1 MKTGAKR
8 NYTFYVLMLLI
19 FGGLFWMVIR
29 EGKLWDR
36 AFDKTH
42 REAVEMVSGHVAVQ
56 QAPASCPAPLELF
69 TQSLHEG
76 VHHPV
81 AMLLLQI
88 ISILVAVRIFSW
100 LFKYLGQP
108 GVIGE
113 IVAGIVLGPS
123 LLGHFFPETF
133 GFLFA
138 PDSLESLN
146 ILSQIGLILFM
157 FIIGMELDLG
167 ILRKKGS
174 QTLVISHASI
184 IVPFFLGTVLAWQVY
199 PEFGFG
205 HTTFVPFA
213 LFIGISVSITAFPV
227 LARIIQE
234 RNLGKTPMGMLA
246 IASAANNDITA
257 WCLLA
262 AIIAI
267 AKAGSVASAGY
278 TLLCVILYVLFMF
291 GLVRPFMRKLGNIY
305 NSQEIISKPLV
316 AFIFLVLILSSYIT
330 EVLGV
335 HALFGAFVAGVIMP
349 ANLSFRRIMT
359 EKVEDVALVLFLP
372 LFFVFT
378 GLRTE
383 IGALNT
389 AHLWGVCALFVAVSI
404 VGKLAGAALSARFV
418 GESWKDSLSIGVLMN
433 TRGLMELIVLN
444 IGYEMGVLPSSI
456 YVIFVITALFTT
468 FMATPS
474 LVLIDKLFARR
485 RPERRHSAK
494 ARILISFARPSSA
507 PVFLKLVKVLCGRLI
522 DKLHITAV
530 HYTIGT
536 ETSPM
541 NAYGYSS
548 ESFVP
553 LRDEAREL
561 GMQIETRYRVTDHY
575 LKDLIELIRRES
587 YDFVLLGGGPE
598 FINDYVA
605 PRRSSL
611 LLADELNRIR
621 RQIRKKMYFPGEST
635 RDKARRLFANVS
647 CSVGVFV
654 NRNFRGADRIGVLML
669 DERDRAMLDEI
680 DAILGGVKVT
690 LRVADAGFAAQ
701 LQREV
706 RHLDGGPA
714 LAVSPPSVAVQRV
727 YSRAADADR
736 QLQQLAAHYPQPFR
750 ADSVVPVVYGGQACA
765 GTSARTKAGRLSGP
779 CGRPGGCGHV
789 RRFRPVRIG

>member
-1 MKTGAKR
+1 MKSSAKR
-8 NYTFYVLMLLI
+8 NYIFYVLMLLI
-19 FGGLFWMVIR
+19 FGVLFWMVIQQ
-29 EGKLWDR
+29 GKLWDV
-36 AFDKTH
+36 ASEKAMSATS
-42 REAVEMVSGHVAVQ
+42 EQAVPSATVSEHTSS
-56 QAPASCPAPLELF
+56 APYALF
-69 TQSLHEG
+69 TQSLFEG
-76 VHHPV
+76 LHHPV
-81 AMLLLQI
+81 AVLLLQI

-123 LLGHFFPETF
+123 VLGHFFPETF
-133 GFLFA
+133 GFLFS
-138 PDSLESLN
+138 DSSLESLN

-157 FIIGMELDLG
+157 FIIGMELDLS

-199 PEFGFG
+199 PEFGAG

-267 AKAGSVASAGY
+267 AKAGSVASAGF
-278 TLLCVILYVLFMF
+278 TLLCVIVYVLFMF
-291 GLVRPFMRKLGNIY
+291 GLVRPFMRKLGEIY
-305 NSQEIISKPLV
+305 NSQEIVSKPLV

-349 ANLSFRRIMT
+349 SNLNFRRIMT

-389 AHLWGVCALFVAVSI
+389 PHLWGVCALFVAVSI
-404 VGKLAGAALSARFV
+404 VGKLAGAAFSARFV
-418 GESWKDSLSIGVLMN
+418 GESWRDSLSIGVLMN

-444 IGYEMGVLPSSI
+444 IGYEMGILPASI
-456 YVIFVITALFTT
+456 YVIFVIMALFTT
-468 FMATPS
+468 FMATPT
-474 LVLIDKLFARR
+474 LMLIDRLFSHREPIQAK
-485 RPERRHSAK
+485 PSIK
-494 ARILISFARPSSA
+494 ARVLISFARPSSA
-507 PVFLKLVKVLCGRLI
+507 PLFLKVIKLLCGRVMDRI
-522 DKLHITAV
+522 HITAV

-536 ETSPM
+536 ETNPM

-548 ESFVP
+548 ESFAP
-553 LRDEAREL
+553 LRSEAQR
-561 GMQIETRYRVTDHY
+561 MQLQIDTSYRVTDHY
-575 LKDLIELIRRES
+575 LKDLIDLIHRKS
-587 YDFVLLGGGPE
+587 YDFVLLGGGPD
-598 FINDYVA
+598 FIHDYVV
-605 PRRSSL
+605 PRRSNL
-611 LLADELNRIR
+611 VLAEELNRIR
-621 RQIRKKMYFPGEST
+621 RQIRRQMYFPGEST
-635 RDKARRLFANVS
+635 RDKARRLFTHVS
-647 CSVGVFV
+647 CTVGVFV
-654 NRNFRGADRIGVLML
+654 NRKFKGADRVGVLLL
-669 DERDRAMLDEI
+669 DERDRVMLNEI
-680 DAILGGVKVT
+680 NAIMEGVEVT
-690 LRVADAGFAAQ
+690 LRVADSSFSDQ
-701 LQREV
+701 LKREL
-706 RHLDGGPA
+706 RHHRGDGP
-714 LAVSPPSVAVQRV
+714 LLEVCPPSVPFSEFVAR
-727 YSRAADADR
+727 
-736 QLQQLAAHYPQPFR
+736 QQLLIISYNCWLNVTRNRSALISSFPSFM
-750 ADSVVPVVYGGQACA
+750 VVRPALNGAYEEPDPSEDKVV
-765 GTSARTKAGRLSGP
+765 
-779 CGRPGGCGHV
+779 V
-789 RRFRPVRIG
+789 E

>member
-1 MKTGAKR
+1 MKSSAKR
-8 NYTFYVLMLLI
+8 NYIFYVLMLLI
-19 FGGLFWMVIR
+19 FGVLFWMVIR
-29 EGKLWDR
+29 QGKLWD
-36 AFDKTH
+36 AASDTASVTAT
-42 REAVEMVSGHVAVQ
+42 EQTLTSTVAPSGETGITK
-56 QAPASCPAPLELF
+56 PYELF
-69 TQSLHEG
+69 TQSLQEG
-76 VHHPV
+76 LHHPLAV
-81 AMLLLQI
+81 LLLQI

-123 LLGHFFPETF
+123 VLGHFFPETF
-133 GFLFA
+133 GFLFS
-138 PDSLESLN
+138 DSSLESLN

-157 FIIGMELDLG
+157 FIIGMELDLS

-199 PEFGFG
+199 PEFGAG

-267 AKAGSVASAGY
+267 AKAGSVASAGF
-278 TLLCVILYVLFMF
+278 TLVCVILYVLFMF
-291 GLVRPFMRKLGNIY
+291 GLVRPFMRKLGEIY

-389 AHLWGVCALFVAVSI
+389 PHLWGVCALFVAVSI

-418 GESWKDSLSIGVLMN
+418 GESWRDSLSIGVLMN

-444 IGYEMGVLPSSI
+444 IGYEMGILPSSI
-456 YVIFVITALFTT
+456 YVIFVIMALFTT

-474 LVLIDKLFARR
+474 LVLIEKLFARR
-485 RPERRHSAK
+485 EPESHIQPSIK
-494 ARILISFARPSSA
+494 ARVLISFARPASA
-507 PVFLKLVKVLCGRLI
+507 PLFLRVIKLLCGRVMDRI
-522 DKLHITAV
+522 HITAV

-536 ETSPM
+536 ETNPM

-548 ESFVP
+548 ESFAP
-553 LRDEAREL
+553 LRSEAQRMKL
-561 GMQIETRYRVTDHY
+561 QIDTNYRVTDHY
-575 LKDLIELIRRES
+575 LKDLIDLIHRKS
-587 YDFVLLGGGPE
+587 YDFVLLGGGPD
-598 FINDYVA
+598 FIHDYVA
-605 PRRSSL
+605 PRRSNL
-611 LLADELNRIR
+611 VLAEELNRIR
-621 RQIRKKMYFPGEST
+621 RQIRRQMYFPGEST
-635 RDKARRLFANVS
+635 RDKARRLFTHVS

-654 NRNFRGADRIGVLML
+654 NRKFKGADRIGVLLL
-669 DERDRAMLDEI
+669 DERDRVMLNEI
-680 DAILGGVKVT
+680 NAIVEGVEVT
-690 LRVADAGFAAQ
+690 VRVADSGFSEQ
-701 LQREV
+701 LKRELKHHHGEGPV
-706 RHLDGGPA
+706 LDIC
-714 LAVSPPSVAVQRV
+714 PPSVPFSEFVAQ
-727 YSRAADADR
+727 
-736 QLQQLAAHYPQPFR
+736 QQLLIISYNCWLNVTRNRSALINTFPSFM
-750 ADSVVPVVYGGQACA
+750 VVRPA
-765 GTSARTKAGRLSGP
+765 LSGP
-779 CGRPGGCGHV
+779 HEEPDPDDDTVVVG
-789 RRFRPVRIG
+789 

>member
-234 RNLGKTPMGMLA
+234 RQNADGH
-246 IASAANNDITA
+246 
-257 WCLLA
+257 
-262 AIIAI
+262 
-267 AKAGSVASAGY
+267 AGDRQRGEQRYYRMVPAGRDH
-278 TLLCVILYVLFMF
+278 CDRKGGQRCQRRLYVA
-291 GLVRPFMRKLGNIY
+291 VRDP
-305 NSQEIISKPLV
+305 
-316 AFIFLVLILSSYIT
+316 
-330 EVLGV
+330 
-335 HALFGAFVAGVIMP
+335 
-349 ANLSFRRIMT
+349 
-359 EKVEDVALVLFLP
+359 
-372 LFFVFT
+372 
-378 GLRTE
+378 
-383 IGALNT
+383 
-389 AHLWGVCALFVAVSI
+389 VCA
-404 VGKLAGAALSARFV
+404 
-418 GESWKDSLSIGVLMN
+418 
-433 TRGLMELIVLN
+433 
-444 IGYEMGVLPSSI
+444 
-456 YVIFVITALFTT
+456 
-468 FMATPS
+468 
-474 LVLIDKLFARR
+474 
-485 RPERRHSAK
+485 
-494 ARILISFARPSSA
+494 
-507 PVFLKLVKVLCGRLI
+507 
-522 DKLHITAV
+522 V
-530 HYTIGT
+530 H
-536 ETSPM
+536 
-541 NAYGYSS
+541 
-548 ESFVP
+548 V
-553 LRDEAREL
+553 RAREAL
-561 GMQIETRYRVTDHY
+561 HAQ
-575 LKDLIELIRRES
+575 
-587 YDFVLLGGGPE
+587 
-598 FINDYVA
+598 
-605 PRRSSL
+605 
-611 LLADELNRIR
+611 
-621 RQIRKKMYFPGEST
+621 
-635 RDKARRLFANVS
+635 AR
-647 CSVGVFV
+647 
-654 NRNFRGADRIGVLML
+654 
-669 DERDRAMLDEI
+669 
-680 DAILGGVKVT
+680 
-690 LRVADAGFAAQ
+690 
-701 LQREV
+701 
-706 RHLDGGPA
+706 
-714 LAVSPPSVAVQRV
+714 
-727 YSRAADADR
+727 
-736 QLQQLAAHYPQPFR
+736 
-750 ADSVVPVVYGGQACA
+750 
-765 GTSARTKAGRLSGP
+765 
-779 CGRPGGCGHV
+779 
-789 RRFRPVRIG
+789 

>member
-1 MKTGAKR
+1 MKSSAKR
-8 NYTFYVLMLLI
+8 NYIFYVLMLLI
-19 FGGLFWMVIR
+19 FGVLFWMVIQQ
-29 EGKLWDR
+29 GKLWDV
-36 AFDKTH
+36 ASEKALSATS
-42 REAVEMVSGHVAVQ
+42 EQAVPSATVSEHTSS
-56 QAPASCPAPLELF
+56 APYVLF
-69 TQSLHEG
+69 TQSLFEG
-76 VHHPV
+76 LHHPV
-81 AMLLLQI
+81 AVLLLQI

-123 LLGHFFPETF
+123 VLGHFFPETF
-133 GFLFA
+133 GFLFS
-138 PDSLESLN
+138 DSSLESLN

-157 FIIGMELDLG
+157 FIIGMELDLS

-199 PEFGFG
+199 PEFGAG

-267 AKAGSVASAGY
+267 AKAGSVASAGF
-278 TLLCVILYVLFMF
+278 TLLCVIVYVLFMF
-291 GLVRPFMRKLGNIY
+291 GLVRPFMRKLGEIY

-316 AFIFLVLILSSYIT
+316 AFIFLVLIFSSYIT

-349 ANLSFRRIMT
+349 SNLSFRRIMT

-389 AHLWGVCALFVAVSI
+389 PHLWGVCALFVAVSI
-404 VGKLAGAALSARFV
+404 VGKLAGAAFSARFV
-418 GESWKDSLSIGVLMN
+418 GESWRDSLSIGVLMN

-444 IGYEMGVLPSSI
+444 IGYEMGILPASI
-456 YVIFVITALFTT
+456 YVIFVIMALFTT
-468 FMATPS
+468 FMATPT
-474 LVLIDKLFARR
+474 LMLIDRLFPHREPVQAK
-485 RPERRHSAK
+485 PSIK
-494 ARILISFARPSSA
+494 ARVLISFARPSSA
-507 PVFLKLVKVLCGRLI
+507 PFFLKVIKLLCGRVMDRI
-522 DKLHITAV
+522 HITAV

-536 ETSPM
+536 ETNPM

-548 ESFVP
+548 ESFAP
-553 LRDEAREL
+553 LRSEAQR
-561 GMQIETRYRVTDHY
+561 MQLQIDTSYRVTDHY
-575 LKDLIELIRRES
+575 LKDLIDLIHRKS
-587 YDFVLLGGGPE
+587 YDFVLLGGGPD
-598 FINDYVA
+598 FIHDYVV
-605 PRRSSL
+605 PRRSNL
-611 LLADELNRIR
+611 VLAEELNRIR
-621 RQIRKKMYFPGEST
+621 RQIRRQMYFPGEST
-635 RDKARRLFANVS
+635 RDKARRLFTHVS
-647 CSVGVFV
+647 CTVGVFV
-654 NRNFRGADRIGVLML
+654 NRKFKGAGRVGVLLL
-669 DERDRAMLDEI
+669 DERDRVMLNEI
-680 DAILGGVKVT
+680 NAIMEGVEVT
-690 LRVADAGFAAQ
+690 LRVADSSFSDQ
-701 LQREV
+701 LKREL
-706 RHLDGGPA
+706 RHHRGDGPS
-714 LAVSPPSVAVQRV
+714 LEVCPPSVPFSEFVAR
-727 YSRAADADR
+727 
-736 QLQQLAAHYPQPFR
+736 QQLLIISYNCWLNITRNRSALISSFPSFM
-750 ADSVVPVVYGGQACA
+750 VVRPALKGVYEEPDPSEDKVV
-765 GTSARTKAGRLSGP
+765 
-779 CGRPGGCGHV
+779 V
-789 RRFRPVRIG
+789 E

>member
-184 IVPFFLGTVLAWQVY
+184 IVPFFLGTVLACRSIPNSGSGILPSYRSRFLSASRSALRPFRCSRASFRSATWAKRRW
-199 PEFGFG
+199 G
-205 HTTFVPFA
+205 HAGDRQRGEQRYYRMVPA
-213 LFIGISVSITAFPV
+213 GRDHCV
-227 LARIIQE
+227 
-234 RNLGKTPMGMLA
+234 
-246 IASAANNDITA
+246 
-257 WCLLA
+257 
-262 AIIAI
+262 

-389 AHLWGVCALFVAVSI
+389 AHLWVVCALFVAVSI

-456 YVIFVITALFTT
+456 YVIFVIMALFTT

-706 RHLDGGPA
+706 RHLGRRPRP
-714 LAVSPPSVAVQRV
+714 AVSPPSVPFSEFIAG
-727 YSRAADADR
+727 SR
-736 QLQQLAAHYPQPFR
+736 
-750 ADSVVPVVYGGQACA
+750 C
-765 GTSARTKAGRLSGP
+765 
-779 CGRPGGCGHV
+779 
-789 RRFRPVRIG
+789 

>member
-1 MKTGAKR
+1 MKSSAKR
-8 NYTFYVLMLLI
+8 NYIFYVLMLLI
-19 FGGLFWMVIR
+19 FGVLFWMVIQQ
-29 EGKLWDR
+29 GKLWDV
-36 AFDKTH
+36 ASEKALSATS
-42 REAVEMVSGHVAVQ
+42 EQAVSSATVSEHTSS
-56 QAPASCPAPLELF
+56 APYALF
-69 TQSLHEG
+69 TQSLFEG
-76 VHHPV
+76 LHHPV
-81 AMLLLQI
+81 AVLLLQI

-123 LLGHFFPETF
+123 VLGHFFPETF
-133 GFLFA
+133 GFLFS
-138 PDSLESLN
+138 DSSLESLN

-157 FIIGMELDLG
+157 FIIGMELDLS

-199 PEFGFG
+199 PEFGAG

-267 AKAGSVASAGY
+267 AKAGSVASAGF
-278 TLLCVILYVLFMF
+278 TLLCVIVYVLFMF
-291 GLVRPFMRKLGNIY
+291 GLVRPFMRKLGEIY

-349 ANLSFRRIMT
+349 SNLSFRRIMT

-389 AHLWGVCALFVAVSI
+389 PHLWGVCALFVAVSI
-404 VGKLAGAALSARFV
+404 VGKLAGAAFSARFV
-418 GESWKDSLSIGVLMN
+418 GESWRDSLSIGVLMN

-444 IGYEMGVLPSSI
+444 IGYEMGILPASI
-456 YVIFVITALFTT
+456 YVIFVIMALFTT
-468 FMATPS
+468 FMATPT
-474 LVLIDKLFARR
+474 LMLIDRLFPHREPVQAK
-485 RPERRHSAK
+485 PSIK
-494 ARILISFARPSSA
+494 ARVLISFARPSSA
-507 PVFLKLVKVLCGRLI
+507 PFFLKVIKLLCGRVMDRI
-522 DKLHITAV
+522 HITAV

-536 ETSPM
+536 ETNPM

-548 ESFVP
+548 ESFAP
-553 LRDEAREL
+553 LRSEAQR
-561 GMQIETRYRVTDHY
+561 MQLQIDTSYRVTDHY
-575 LKDLIELIRRES
+575 LKDLIDLIHRKS
-587 YDFVLLGGGPE
+587 YDFVLLGGGPD
-598 FINDYVA
+598 FIHDYVV
-605 PRRSSL
+605 PRRSNL
-611 LLADELNRIR
+611 VLAEELNRIR
-621 RQIRKKMYFPGEST
+621 RQIRRQMYFPGEST
-635 RDKARRLFANVS
+635 RDKARRLFTHVS
-647 CSVGVFV
+647 CTVGVFV
-654 NRNFRGADRIGVLML
+654 NRKFKGADRVGVLLL
-669 DERDRAMLDEI
+669 DERDRVMLNEI
-680 DAILGGVKVT
+680 NAIMEGVEVT
-690 LRVADAGFAAQ
+690 LRVADSSFSDQ
-701 LQREV
+701 LKRELRHHRGDGPSFEVCSPSVPFSEFVARQQLLIISYNCWLNVTRNRSALISSFPSFMVV
-706 RHLDGGPA
+706 RPA
-714 LAVSPPSVAVQRV
+714 LKGAYEEPDPSE
-727 YSRAADADR
+727 DK
-736 QLQQLAAHYPQPFR
+736 
-750 ADSVVPVVYGGQACA
+750 VVVE
-765 GTSARTKAGRLSGP
+765 
-779 CGRPGGCGHV
+779 
-789 RRFRPVRIG
+789 

>member
-1 MKTGAKR
+1 
-8 NYTFYVLMLLI
+8 
-19 FGGLFWMVIR
+19 MVIR

-389 AHLWGVCALFVAVSI
+389 AHLWVVCALFVAVSI

-456 YVIFVITALFTT
+456 YVIFVIMALFTT

-485 RPERRHSAK
+485 RP
-494 ARILISFARPSSA
+494 
-507 PVFLKLVKVLCGRLI
+507 
-522 DKLHITAV
+522 
-530 HYTIGT
+530 
-536 ETSPM
+536 
-541 NAYGYSS
+541 
-548 ESFVP
+548 
-553 LRDEAREL
+553 
-561 GMQIETRYRVTDHY
+561 
-575 LKDLIELIRRES
+575 
-587 YDFVLLGGGPE
+587 
-598 FINDYVA
+598 
-605 PRRSSL
+605 
-611 LLADELNRIR
+611 
-621 RQIRKKMYFPGEST
+621 
-635 RDKARRLFANVS
+635 
-647 CSVGVFV
+647 
-654 NRNFRGADRIGVLML
+654 
-669 DERDRAMLDEI
+669 
-680 DAILGGVKVT
+680 T
-690 LRVADAGFAAQ
+690 LR
-701 LQREV
+701 LCTIR
-706 RHLDGGPA
+706 
-714 LAVSPPSVAVQRV
+714 SV
-727 YSRAADADR
+727 
-736 QLQQLAAHYPQPFR
+736 P
-750 ADSVVPVVYGGQACA
+750 
-765 GTSARTKAGRLSGP
+765 
-779 CGRPGGCGHV
+779 
-789 RRFRPVRIG
+789 RPVR

>member
-1 MKTGAKR
+1 
-8 NYTFYVLMLLI
+8 
-19 FGGLFWMVIR
+19 
-29 EGKLWDR
+29 
-36 AFDKTH
+36 
-42 REAVEMVSGHVAVQ
+42 MVSGHVAVQ

-88 ISILVAVRIFSW
+88 ISILVAVRILS
-100 LFKYLGQP
+100 LSLAVQVPRPTGRDRR
-108 GVIGE
+108 E

-389 AHLWGVCALFVAVSI
+389 VHLWVVCALFVAVSI

-433 TRGLMELIVLN
+433 TRGLIELDRA
-444 IGYEMGVLPSSI
+444 EH
-456 YVIFVITALFTT
+456 
-468 FMATPS
+468 
-474 LVLIDKLFARR
+474 R
-485 RPERRHSAK
+485 
-494 ARILISFARPSSA
+494 
-507 PVFLKLVKVLCGRLI
+507 
-522 DKLHITAV
+522 
-530 HYTIGT
+530 
-536 ETSPM
+536 
-541 NAYGYSS
+541 
-548 ESFVP
+548 
-553 LRDEAREL
+553 LRD
-561 GMQIETRYRVTDHY
+561 G
-575 LKDLIELIRRES
+575 
-587 YDFVLLGGGPE
+587 
-598 FINDYVA
+598 
-605 PRRSSL
+605 
-611 LLADELNRIR
+611 
-621 RQIRKKMYFPGEST
+621 
-635 RDKARRLFANVS
+635 
-647 CSVGVFV
+647 
-654 NRNFRGADRIGVLML
+654 
-669 DERDRAMLDEI
+669 
-680 DAILGGVKVT
+680 
-690 LRVADAGFAAQ
+690 
-701 LQREV
+701 
-706 RHLDGGPA
+706 
-714 LAVSPPSVAVQRV
+714 
-727 YSRAADADR
+727 RAALVDLRDLRNYGPVHHFHGHPVARADR
-736 QLQQLAAHYPQPFR
+736 QTFRPPQARTAALGESPYLDFVRASFQCAGFPETRKSVVRPVDRQTAHY
-750 ADSVVPVVYGGQACA
+750 GCA
-765 GTSARTKAGRLSGP
+765 LYDRYRDQSDERL
-779 CGRPGGCGHV
+779 RLFV
-789 RRFRPVRIG
+789 REFCAAA

>member
-213 LFIGISVSITAFPV
+213 LFIGISVSI
-227 LARIIQE
+227 
-234 RNLGKTPMGMLA
+234 
-246 IASAANNDITA
+246 
-257 WCLLA
+257 
-262 AIIAI
+262 AI

-389 AHLWGVCALFVAVSI
+389 AHLWVVCALFVAVSI

-456 YVIFVITALFTT
+456 YVIFVIMALFTT

-714 LAVSPPSVAVQRV
+714 LAVSPPSVPFSEFIAGQQMLIVSYNSWLHITRSRSALIPSFPSFMVVKPARAQV
-727 YSRAADADR
+727 PGQKPDDYPDRAA
-736 QLQQLAAHYPQPFR
+736 
-750 ADSVVPVVYGGQACA
+750 GQADA
-765 GTSARTKAGRLSGP
+765 VTFDGSVQSVSADPGIRAAADVTATGSAVGVSRPQGSSGGTGKQ
-779 CGRPGGCGHV
+779 
-789 RRFRPVRIG
+789 

>member
-1 MKTGAKR
+1 MKSSAKR
-8 NYTFYVLMLLI
+8 NYIFYVLMLLI
-19 FGGLFWMVIR
+19 FGVLFWMVIQQ
-29 EGKLWDR
+29 GKLWDV
-36 AFDKTH
+36 ASEKALSATS
-42 REAVEMVSGHVAVQ
+42 EQAVPSATVSEHTSS
-56 QAPASCPAPLELF
+56 APYALF
-69 TQSLHEG
+69 TQSLFEG
-76 VHHPV
+76 LHHPV
-81 AMLLLQI
+81 AVLLLQI

-133 GFLFA
+133 GFLFS
-138 PDSLESLN
+138 DSSLESLN

-157 FIIGMELDLG
+157 FIIGMELDLS

-199 PEFGFG
+199 PEFGAG

-267 AKAGSVASAGY
+267 AKAGSVASAGF
-278 TLLCVILYVLFMF
+278 TLLCVIVYVLFMF
-291 GLVRPFMRKLGNIY
+291 GLVRPFMRKLGEIY

-349 ANLSFRRIMT
+349 SNLSFRRIMT

-389 AHLWGVCALFVAVSI
+389 PHLWGVCALFVAVSI
-404 VGKLAGAALSARFV
+404 VGKLAGAAFSARFV
-418 GESWKDSLSIGVLMN
+418 GESWRDSLSIGVLMN

-444 IGYEMGVLPSSI
+444 IGYEMGILPASI
-456 YVIFVITALFTT
+456 YVIFVIMALFTT
-468 FMATPS
+468 FMATPT
-474 LVLIDKLFARR
+474 LMLIDRLFPHREPVQAK
-485 RPERRHSAK
+485 PSIK
-494 ARILISFARPSSA
+494 ARVLISFARPSSA
-507 PVFLKLVKVLCGRLI
+507 PFFLKVIKLLCGRVMDRI
-522 DKLHITAV
+522 HITAV

-536 ETSPM
+536 ETNPM

-548 ESFVP
+548 ESFAP
-553 LRDEAREL
+553 LRSEAQR
-561 GMQIETRYRVTDHY
+561 MQLQIDTSYRVTDHY
-575 LKDLIELIRRES
+575 LKDLIDLIHRKS
-587 YDFVLLGGGPE
+587 YDFVLLGGGPD
-598 FINDYVA
+598 FIHDYVV
-605 PRRSSL
+605 PRRSNL
-611 LLADELNRIR
+611 VLAEELNRIR
-621 RQIRKKMYFPGEST
+621 RQIRRQMYFPGEST
-635 RDKARRLFANVS
+635 RDKARRLFTHVS
-647 CSVGVFV
+647 CTVGVFV
-654 NRNFRGADRIGVLML
+654 NRKFKGADRVGVLLL
-669 DERDRAMLDEI
+669 DERDRVMLNEI
-680 DAILGGVKVT
+680 NAIMEGVEVT
-690 LRVADAGFAAQ
+690 LRVADSSFSDQ
-701 LQREV
+701 LKREL
-706 RHLDGGPA
+706 RHHRGGSPS
-714 LAVSPPSVAVQRV
+714 LEVCPPSVPFSEFVAR
-727 YSRAADADR
+727 
-736 QLQQLAAHYPQPFR
+736 QQLLIISYNCWLNVTRNRSALISSFPSFM
-750 ADSVVPVVYGGQACA
+750 VVRPALKGVYEEPDPSEDKVV
-765 GTSARTKAGRLSGP
+765 
-779 CGRPGGCGHV
+779 V
-789 RRFRPVRIG
+789 E